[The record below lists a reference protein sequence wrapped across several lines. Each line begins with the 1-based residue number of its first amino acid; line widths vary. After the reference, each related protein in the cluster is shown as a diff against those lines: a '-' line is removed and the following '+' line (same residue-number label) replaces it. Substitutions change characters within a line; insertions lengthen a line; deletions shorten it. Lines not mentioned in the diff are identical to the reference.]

1 LELINHAKRPGE
13 RIPTGKNNLEIKKK
27 KKLMSSYMSPWIE
40 TYE

>member
-27 KKLMSSYMSPWIE
+27 KKPAKYIYNE
-40 TYE
+40 

>member
-27 KKLMSSYMSPWIE
+27 KKKQAKYIYNE
-40 TYE
+40 